1 MCSARGSASTRPRNS
16 VSTRGGLRYTRHVV
30 APSTP
35 YFTNPPPPPPQR
47 SAIPRVIGIL
57 ATTFSVLGALF
68 MAVWT
73 FGPLSDLSKHHLL
86 EQMSNLVSWFYAR
99 AALSVVVFGLH
110 LAGGILTI
118 IYKFAGLRLL
128 TLYAVLA
135 ILLVIAD
142 VILVLVL
149 MPDHIEG
156 RAGLTLDIRFSVT
169 TMRIVFD
176 ALAIGWPVT
185 VLALANTQRARAA
198 CT

>member
-1 MCSARGSASTRPRNS
+1 

-35 YFTNPPPPPPQR
+35 YFTNPPAPPPPR

-57 ATTFSVLGALF
+57 ATIFSVFGGLF

-86 EQMSNLVSWFYAR
+86 EQMSNLVSWFYAC

-110 LAGGILTI
+110 LSGGIMAI
-118 IYKFAGLRLL
+118 VYKFTGLRLL

-176 ALAIGWPVT
+176 ALALPWPVV
-185 VLALANTQRARAA
+185 VLALANNPRARAA

>member
-1 MCSARGSASTRPRNS
+1 
-16 VSTRGGLRYTRHVV
+16 VSLRGGLRYTRHVV
-30 APSTP
+30 APT
-35 YFTNPPPPPPQR
+35 YFTNPPEPPPQR

-57 ATTFSVLGALF
+57 ATIFAGLGALF

-86 EQMSNLVSWFYAR
+86 DQMPNLVSWFYAC

-110 LAGGILTI
+110 LSGGIMAMV
-118 IYKFAGLRLL
+118 YKFTGLRLL

-142 VILVLVL
+142 AILVIVL
-149 MPDHIEG
+149 MPGHIEG
-156 RAGLTLDIRFSVT
+156 RAGLTEDIRFSVT
-169 TMRIVFD
+169 IMRIVFD
-176 ALAIGWPVT
+176 GLALGWPIV
-185 VLALANTQRARAA
+185 VLALANSQRARAA